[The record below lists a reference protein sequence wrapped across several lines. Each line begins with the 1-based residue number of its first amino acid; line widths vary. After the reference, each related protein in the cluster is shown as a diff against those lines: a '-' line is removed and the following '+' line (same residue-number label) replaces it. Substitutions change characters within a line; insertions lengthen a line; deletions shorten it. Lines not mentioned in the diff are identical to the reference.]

1 MELYILRHGE
11 AHLVAES
18 DQQRELT
25 PQGEAQTHQLT
36 QVVEKLGITVDAVFT
51 SPYIRAQQTAAIVVD
66 TFGVSDIQDCD
77 LITPDGNPQVVIDWL
92 SKQNQEKILLVTHQ
106 PFAGSL
112 ISTLVNGN
120 GRYDSSIP
128 PMMTSSLAYLS
139 MDICASG
146 CADLQWI
153 KSAPNFD

>member
-1 MELYILRHGE
+1 MDLYILRHGE

-36 QVVEKLGITVDAVFT
+36 QVVEKLGIKVDAVFA
-51 SPYIRAQQTAAIVVD
+51 SSYIRAQQTASIVFD
-66 TFGVSDIQDCD
+66 TFGATSIQDCD
-77 LITPDGNPQVVIDWL
+77 LITPEGSPQTVIDWL
-92 SKQNQEKILLVTHQ
+92 AQKNYQSVLLVTHQ

-128 PMMTSSLAYLS
+128 PMMTSSLAHLT
-139 MDICASG
+139 MDVCAGG
-146 CADLQWI
+146 CADLKWI
-153 KSAPNFD
+153 KSVPYFD